1 MQSLCSDFQKTK
13 RCVFGLKNMAKPF
26 RIQGIW
32 KCHNCFLIS
41 KTFMSAYF
49 FAHFWRRLTM
59 FGGEVSNLPKAS
71 ASEAE
76 DKCGDYAVYMK
87 A

>member
-1 MQSLCSDFQKTK
+1 
-13 RCVFGLKNMAKPF
+13 
-26 RIQGIW
+26 
-32 KCHNCFLIS
+32 
-41 KTFMSAYF
+41 
-49 FAHFWRRLTM
+49 M

-76 DKCGDYAVYMK
+76 DKCGVYAVYMK

>member
-1 MQSLCSDFQKTK
+1 
-13 RCVFGLKNMAKPF
+13 
-26 RIQGIW
+26 
-32 KCHNCFLIS
+32 
-41 KTFMSAYF
+41 
-49 FAHFWRRLTM
+49 M
-59 FGGEVSNLPKAS
+59 FGDEVSNLPKAS

>member
-1 MQSLCSDFQKTK
+1 MQSLFWLSENEAV
-13 RCVFGLKNMAKPF
+13 CVWIKEYDQTLQDSRYLEVPPLFSHFKNF
-26 RIQGIW
+26 HVRI
-32 KCHNCFLIS
+32 
-41 KTFMSAYF
+41 F

>member
-1 MQSLCSDFQKTK
+1 LAQKIWPNPSGFKVFGSAIIVFSFQKLP
-13 RCVFGLKNMAKPF
+13 CPHIFL
-26 RIQGIW
+26 RIFDAG
-32 KCHNCFLIS
+32 
-41 KTFMSAYF
+41 
-49 FAHFWRRLTM
+49 LTM